1 MSTRIET
8 PPAVS
13 LMEDIRIEGARE
25 HNLKDISLKLPR
37 EHFIVVTGPSGS
49 GKSSLAFDTIYAEG
63 HRRYVESLSTYAR
76 QFLERVDKPDVDYI
90 EGISPAIAIEQYNPV
105 NHSRSTVGTAS
116 EIYDYLRLLFA
127 KAGKIHCPDC
137 GSEVAPATVDGTV
150 ALLLN
155 THENSRGF
163 ILFPLG
169 EMDAEDLEGE
179 LKSLMGQG
187 YVRVMVD
194 DEIVNIGPQL
204 FERLREESEPARPK
218 AKRRGRPPKK
228 KPEEE
233 RPAVRNHRAI
243 RVVVD
248 RLKFSTRNRARLGE
262 SLETAFREGDGVAEV
277 RFVDGPRL
285 RFSQRLECCGN
296 TFEEPVPHTFSFNN
310 PNGACQEC
318 GGFGNTLSFDEALI
332 VPEPRKTLAQG
343 AVEPWAR
350 PRYRRYFGEQL
361 QDAARDEGLDIHTPW
376 EQMPED
382 QKKLVFEGSGS
393 FLGVYRFFE
402 RLKRRKYKVWV
413 RVLIRRYQSLQKCAS
428 CNGTRLRPEALW
440 IKLGDRTIAD
450 ICAMPVSE
458 LREYF
463 EAPPL
468 TPDQHARAGD
478 VLKQVRERL
487 DFLHKVG
494 LEYLTLDR
502 ETRTLSGGEHQRIN
516 LANQLGAH
524 LTGTLYILDEP
535 TIGLHPR
542 DNARLVSIL
551 KDLVDRGNTLLVV
564 EHDRDVIDEAD
575 HVVDL
580 GPGAGERGGEVVF
593 SGPREE
599 LDFCERSAT
608 AKFLSGER
616 EISPRKI
623 KRGDNGSCSY
633 LSLLGAQEN
642 NLKKVDLHVPLGRLV
657 AVTGVSGSGKS
668 TLVHD
673 TLYPALARILHDGK
687 GAIGRFE
694 RIEGFEEID
703 SVVLLDQSPIG
714 KSPRSNPITYLES
727 LRRDTAPVRRNA
739 AGEEHGL
746 RPRAFLVQHPGG
758 AVRVLHRNRHPEDR
772 DALHGRHLHPLS
784 RLRGQTLQAPGHGN
798 PVQGQEHPRRAE
810 PDGGRGESLF
820 RSRALGAEQAA
831 DLKRRRT
838 QLSPDRPAREHALGR
853 RGPAPEDCGSVGRQ
867 AAARRH
873 VPDGRAD
880 DGAPLSGRG
889 AVAERADAPRG
900 AGEHGRRRRAQYGR
914 HPKRGVGD
922 RLRTRGR
929 RAGGPHRRR
938 GHARGGGAKP
948 PITYGQLPQRS
959 ISKRRRWAEH
969 LKTPRRASASRAGR
983 FASYHPVVRRI
994 AFLTEAATSG
1004 GFPPAGPGALRRAK
1018 RRLALASH
1026 EKADKSRDFARRRFG
1041 GFLLAGRFRRLG
1053 RCAHRAGASY
1063 SSTE

>member
-1 MSTRIET
+1 MSTRIEA

-150 ALLLN
+150 ALLLDA
-155 THENSRGF
+155 HADARGF
-163 ILFPLG
+163 VLFPMG
-169 EMDAEDLEGE
+169 EVDAADLQEE
-179 LKSLMGQG
+179 LESLMAQG

-194 DEIVNIGPQL
+194 EEIVNIGPPL
-204 FERLREESEPARPK
+204 FARLKEEAEPAPK
-218 AKRRGRPPKK
+218 AKRRGRPRKK
-228 KPEEE
+228 APREE
-233 RPAVRNHRAI
+233 RPAVANHRAI

-262 SLETAFREGDGVAEV
+262 SLETAFREGGGVAEV
-277 RFVDGPRL
+277 QFVDGPRL

-343 AVEPWAR
+343 AVEPWTR

-361 QDAARDEGLDIHTPW
+361 QDAAKNEGLDIHTPW
-376 EQMPED
+376 EEMPED
-382 QKKLVFEGSGS
+382 QKKMVFEGAGQ
-393 FLGVYRFFE
+393 FLGVYGFFE

-413 RVLIRRYQSLQKCAS
+413 RVLIRRYQSLQKCVS
-428 CNGTRLRPEALW
+428 CGGTRLRPEALW
-440 IKLGDRTIAD
+440 IRLGDRTIAD
-450 ICAMPVSE
+450 VCAMPVSE

-673 TLYPALARILHDGK
+673 TLYPALARILGEWK

-694 RIEGFEEID
+694 RIEGFEELD

-714 KSPRSNPITYLES
+714 KSPRSNPITYLKAYDAI
-727 LRRDTAPVRRNA
+727 RRLFAETPLARNM
-739 AGEEHGL
+739 GYG
-746 RPRAFLVQHPGG
+746 
-758 AVRVLHRNRHPEDR
+758 
-772 DALHGRHLHPLS
+772 
-784 RLRGQTLQAPGHGN
+784 PGHFSFN
-798 PVQGQEHPRRAE
+798 TA
-810 PDGGRGESLF
+810 GGRCESCTGSGIQKIEMHFMADIFIRCPDCEGRRFKPQAMEIRYKDKNIHDVLNLTVDEASLF
-820 RSRALGAEQAA
+820 F
-831 DLKRRRT
+831 D
-838 QLSPDRPAREHALGR
+838 
-853 RGPAPEDCGSVGRQ
+853 
-867 AAARRH
+867 H
-873 VPDGRAD
+873 VPSVLNKLLILRDVGLNYLRI
-880 DGAPLSGRG
+880 GQPVNTLSGGEAQRLKI
-889 AVAERADAPRG
+889 
-900 AGEHGRRRRAQYGR
+900 AGQLA
-914 HPKRGVGD
+914 
-922 RLRTRGR
+922 
-929 RAGGPHRRR
+929 
-938 GHARGGGAKP
+938 AKP
-948 PITYGQLPQRS
+948 PRGVMYLMDEPTTGLHFQDVERLLNVLTRLVGLGNTVVVVEHNMDVIRNAEWVIDLGPEGGERGGRIVAEGTPGEVAQNPRS
-959 ISKRRRWAEH
+959 H
-969 LKTPRRASASRAGR
+969 T
-983 FASYHPVVRRI
+983 
-994 AFLTEAATSG
+994 
-1004 GFPPAGPGALRRAK
+1004 
-1018 RRLALASH
+1018 
-1026 EKADKSRDFARRRFG
+1026 G
-1041 GFLLAGRFRRLG
+1041 GFLRKYFEEAVVG
-1053 RCAHRAGASY
+1053 
-1063 SSTE
+1063 

>member
-1 MSTRIET
+1 MNQENAVLPT
-8 PPAVS
+8 VS

-137 GSEVAPATVDGTV
+137 GSEVSPATVDGTV

-155 THENSRGF
+155 AYADARAF
-163 ILFPLG
+163 LLFPMASCDAG
-169 EMDAEDLEGE
+169 ELEGE
-179 LKSLMGQG
+179 LKSLMAQG

-194 DEIVNIGPQL
+194 DEIVNISPPL
-204 FERLREESEPARPK
+204 FERLKKETEPPPE
-218 AKRRGRPPKK
+218 AKKRGRPRKR
-228 KPEEE
+228 EREE
-233 RPAVRNHRAI
+233 RYPAVRNHLAI

-248 RLKFSTRNRARLGE
+248 RLKISSRNRARLGE
-262 SLETAFREGDGVAEV
+262 SLETAFREGGGVTEV
-277 RFVDGPRL
+277 QLVDGPRL
-285 RFSQRLECCGN
+285 RFSQKFECCGH

-318 GGFGNTLSFDEALI
+318 GGFGNTLNFDEALI
-332 VPEPRKTLAQG
+332 IPEPRKTLAQG

-361 QDAARDEGLDIHTPW
+361 QEAAKTEGLDIHVPW
-376 EQMPED
+376 QEMPED
-382 QKKLVFEGSGS
+382 QKKMVFEGSGA

-413 RVLIRRYQSLQKCAS
+413 RVMIRRYQNLQKCAS
-428 CNGTRLRPEALW
+428 CGGTRLRPEALW

-450 ICAMPVSE
+450 VCAMPVSE

-468 TPDQHARAGD
+468 TPEQYERAGD
-478 VLKQVRERL
+478 ILKQVRDRL
-487 DFLHKVG
+487 DFLQKVG

-551 KDLVDRGNTLLVV
+551 KDLVDRGNTLIVV

-593 SGPREE
+593 SGSREE
-599 LDFCERSAT
+599 LDECRSSVT

-616 EISPRKI
+616 EINPRKI
-623 KRGDNGSCSY
+623 KRGENGSCSY
-633 LSLLGAQEN
+633 LSLLGAREN
-642 NLKKVDLHVPLGRLV
+642 NLKGVDLHVPLGRLV
-657 AVTGVSGSGKS
+657 AITGVSGSGKS

-687 GAIGRFE
+687 GSLGRFE
-694 RIEGFEEID
+694 RIEGFEALD

-714 KSPRSNPITYLES
+714 KSPRSNPITYLKAYDAIRRLFADTPLAKNMGYGPGHFSFNTTGGRCES
-727 LRRDTAPVRRNA
+727 CTGSGIQKIEMHFMADLFIRCPDCEGRRFKA
-739 AGEEHGL
+739 
-746 RPRAFLVQHPGG
+746 
-758 AVRVLHRNRHPEDR
+758 
-772 DALHGRHLHPLS
+772 
-784 RLRGQTLQAPGHGN
+784 QTLEIRYKGKNIHEVLNLTVDEASFFF
-798 PVQGQEHPRRAE
+798 
-810 PDGGRGESLF
+810 D
-820 RSRALGAEQAA
+820 
-831 DLKRRRT
+831 
-838 QLSPDRPAREHALGR
+838 
-853 RGPAPEDCGSVGRQ
+853 
-867 AAARRH
+867 H
-873 VPDGRAD
+873 VPSVLNKLLILRDVGLNYLRI
-880 DGAPLSGRG
+880 GQPVNTLSGGEAQRLKI
-889 AVAERADAPRG
+889 
-900 AGEHGRRRRAQYGR
+900 AGQLA
-914 HPKRGVGD
+914 
-922 RLRTRGR
+922 
-929 RAGGPHRRR
+929 
-938 GHARGGGAKP
+938 AKP
-948 PITYGQLPQRS
+948 PRDVMYLMDEPTTGLHFQDVERLLNVLTRLVGLGNTVVVVEHNLDVIRNAEWVIDLGPEGGERGGRIVAEGTPEEVARNPRS
-959 ISKRRRWAEH
+959 H
-969 LKTPRRASASRAGR
+969 TGR
-983 FASYHPVVRRI
+983 YLQQYF
-994 AFLTEAATSG
+994 
-1004 GFPPAGPGALRRAK
+1004 
-1018 RRLALASH
+1018 
-1026 EKADKSRDFARRRFG
+1026 EKATVG
-1041 GFLLAGRFRRLG
+1041 
-1053 RCAHRAGASY
+1053 
-1063 SSTE
+1063 

>member
-1 MSTRIET
+1 MSTRIEA

-13 LMEDIRIEGARE
+13 LMEDIHIEGARE

-150 ALLLN
+150 ALLLDA
-155 THENSRGF
+155 HADARGF

-169 EMDAEDLEGE
+169 DIDAADLQEE
-179 LKSLMGQG
+179 LESLMAQG

-194 DEIVNIGPQL
+194 EEIVNIGPPL
-204 FERLREESEPARPK
+204 FKRLKEEAEPAPR
-218 AKRRGRPPKK
+218 AKRRGRPRKK
-228 KPEEE
+228 EPREE
-233 RPAVRNHRAI
+233 RPAVTNHRAI

-248 RLKFSTRNRARLGE
+248 RLKFSSRNRARLGE
-262 SLETAFREGDGVAEV
+262 SLETAFREGGGVAEV
-277 RFVDGPRL
+277 QFVDGPRL

-343 AVEPWAR
+343 AVEPWTR

-361 QDAARDEGLDIHTPW
+361 QDAAKDEGLDIHTPW
-376 EQMPED
+376 EEMPED
-382 QKKLVFEGSGS
+382 QKKIVFEGAGQ
-393 FLGVYRFFE
+393 FLGVYGFFE

-428 CNGTRLRPEALW
+428 CGGTRLRPEALW

-623 KRGDNGSCSY
+623 KRGENGSCSY

-673 TLYPALARILHDGK
+673 TLYPALARILGEWK

-694 RIEGFEEID
+694 RIEGFEELD

-714 KSPRSNPITYLES
+714 KSPRSNPITYLKAYDAI
-727 LRRDTAPVRRNA
+727 RRLFAETPLARNM
-739 AGEEHGL
+739 GYG
-746 RPRAFLVQHPGG
+746 
-758 AVRVLHRNRHPEDR
+758 
-772 DALHGRHLHPLS
+772 
-784 RLRGQTLQAPGHGN
+784 PGHFSFN
-798 PVQGQEHPRRAE
+798 TA
-810 PDGGRGESLF
+810 GGRCESCTGSGIQKIEMHFMADIFIRCPDCEGKRFKPQAMEIRYKDKNIHDVLNLTVDEAGLF
-820 RSRALGAEQAA
+820 F
-831 DLKRRRT
+831 D
-838 QLSPDRPAREHALGR
+838 
-853 RGPAPEDCGSVGRQ
+853 
-867 AAARRH
+867 H
-873 VPDGRAD
+873 VPSVLNKLLILRDVGLNYLRI
-880 DGAPLSGRG
+880 GQPVNTLSGGEAQRLKI
-889 AVAERADAPRG
+889 
-900 AGEHGRRRRAQYGR
+900 AGQLA
-914 HPKRGVGD
+914 
-922 RLRTRGR
+922 
-929 RAGGPHRRR
+929 
-938 GHARGGGAKP
+938 AKP
-948 PITYGQLPQRS
+948 PRGVMYLMDEPTTGLHFQDVERLLNVLTRLVGLGNTVVVVEHNMDVIRNAEWVIDLGPEGGERGGRIVAEGTPEEVAQNPRS
-959 ISKRRRWAEH
+959 H
-969 LKTPRRASASRAGR
+969 T
-983 FASYHPVVRRI
+983 
-994 AFLTEAATSG
+994 
-1004 GFPPAGPGALRRAK
+1004 
-1018 RRLALASH
+1018 
-1026 EKADKSRDFARRRFG
+1026 G
-1041 GFLLAGRFRRLG
+1041 GFLRKYFEEAVVG
-1053 RCAHRAGASY
+1053 
-1063 SSTE
+1063 

>member
-1 MSTRIET
+1 MSTRIEE

-150 ALLLN
+150 ALLLDA
-155 THENSRGF
+155 HEDSRGF
-163 ILFPLG
+163 VLFPMG
-169 EMDAEDLEGE
+169 EVDAADLQEE
-179 LKSLMGQG
+179 LESLMAQG

-194 DEIVNIGPQL
+194 EEIVNIGPPL
-204 FERLREESEPARPK
+204 FARLKEEAEPAPR
-218 AKRRGRPPKK
+218 AKRRGRPRKK
-228 KPEEE
+228 EPREE
-233 RPAVRNHRAI
+233 RPAVANHRAI

-248 RLKFSTRNRARLGE
+248 RLKFSSRNRARLGE
-262 SLETAFREGDGVAEV
+262 SLETAFREGGGVAEV
-277 RFVDGPRL
+277 QFVDGPRL

-332 VPEPRKTLAQG
+332 IPEPRKTLAQG

-376 EQMPED
+376 EEMPED
-382 QKKLVFEGSGS
+382 QKKMVFEGSGS

-413 RVLIRRYQSLQKCAS
+413 RVMIRRYQSLQKCVS
-428 CNGTRLRPEALW
+428 CGGTRLRPEALW
-440 IKLGDRTIAD
+440 IRLGDRTIAD
-450 ICAMPVSE
+450 VCAMPVSE

-593 SGPREE
+593 SGPREQ

-694 RIEGFEEID
+694 RIEGFEELD

-714 KSPRSNPITYLES
+714 KSPRSNPITYLKAYDAI
-727 LRRDTAPVRRNA
+727 RRLFAETPLARNM
-739 AGEEHGL
+739 GYG
-746 RPRAFLVQHPGG
+746 
-758 AVRVLHRNRHPEDR
+758 
-772 DALHGRHLHPLS
+772 
-784 RLRGQTLQAPGHGN
+784 PGHFSFN
-798 PVQGQEHPRRAE
+798 TA
-810 PDGGRGESLF
+810 GGRCESCTGSGIQKIEMHFMADIFIRCPDCEGKRFKPQAMEIRYKDKNIHDVLNLTVDEAGLF
-820 RSRALGAEQAA
+820 F
-831 DLKRRRT
+831 D
-838 QLSPDRPAREHALGR
+838 
-853 RGPAPEDCGSVGRQ
+853 
-867 AAARRH
+867 H
-873 VPDGRAD
+873 VPSVLNKLLILRDVGLNYLRI
-880 DGAPLSGRG
+880 GQPVNTLSGGEAQRLKI
-889 AVAERADAPRG
+889 
-900 AGEHGRRRRAQYGR
+900 AGQLA
-914 HPKRGVGD
+914 
-922 RLRTRGR
+922 
-929 RAGGPHRRR
+929 
-938 GHARGGGAKP
+938 AKP
-948 PITYGQLPQRS
+948 PRGVMYLMDEPTTGLHFQDVERLLNVLTRLVGLGNTVVVVEHNMDVIRNAEWVIDLGPEGGERGGRIVAEGTPEEVAQNPRS
-959 ISKRRRWAEH
+959 H
-969 LKTPRRASASRAGR
+969 T
-983 FASYHPVVRRI
+983 
-994 AFLTEAATSG
+994 
-1004 GFPPAGPGALRRAK
+1004 
-1018 RRLALASH
+1018 
-1026 EKADKSRDFARRRFG
+1026 G
-1041 GFLLAGRFRRLG
+1041 GFLKKYFEEAVVG
-1053 RCAHRAGASY
+1053 
-1063 SSTE
+1063 

>member
-248 RLKFSTRNRARLGE
+248 RLKFSRRNRARLGE

-468 TPDQHARAGD
+468 TPDQRARAGD

-599 LDFCERSAT
+599 LDWCERSAT

-623 KRGDNGSCSY
+623 KRGDNGSCSC

-714 KSPRSNPITYLES
+714 KSPRSNPITYLKAYDAI
-727 LRRDTAPVRRNA
+727 RRLFAETPLARNM
-739 AGEEHGL
+739 GYGPGH
-746 RPRAFLVQHPGG
+746 FSFNTPGG
-758 AVRVLHRNRHPEDR
+758 RCESCTGTGIQKIEMHFMADIFIRCPDCEGKRFKPQAMEIRYKDKNIHDVLNLTVDE
-772 DALHGRHLHPLS
+772 A
-784 RLRGQTLQAPGHGN
+784 
-798 PVQGQEHPRRAE
+798 
-810 PDGGRGESLF
+810 SLF
-820 RSRALGAEQAA
+820 F
-831 DLKRRRT
+831 D
-838 QLSPDRPAREHALGR
+838 
-853 RGPAPEDCGSVGRQ
+853 
-867 AAARRH
+867 H
-873 VPDGRAD
+873 VPSVLNKLLILRDVGLNYLRI
-880 DGAPLSGRG
+880 GQPVSTLSGGEAQRLKI
-889 AVAERADAPRG
+889 
-900 AGEHGRRRRAQYGR
+900 AGQLA
-914 HPKRGVGD
+914 
-922 RLRTRGR
+922 
-929 RAGGPHRRR
+929 
-938 GHARGGGAKP
+938 AKP
-948 PITYGQLPQRS
+948 PRGVMYLMDEPTTGLHFQDVERLLNVLTRLVGLGNTVVVVEHNMDVIRNAEWVIDLGPEGGERGGRIVAEGTPEEVAQNPRS
-959 ISKRRRWAEH
+959 HTGSFLKKYFEAE
-969 LKTPRRASASRAGR
+969 KVG
-983 FASYHPVVRRI
+983 
-994 AFLTEAATSG
+994 
-1004 GFPPAGPGALRRAK
+1004 
-1018 RRLALASH
+1018 
-1026 EKADKSRDFARRRFG
+1026 
-1041 GFLLAGRFRRLG
+1041 
-1053 RCAHRAGASY
+1053 
-1063 SSTE
+1063 

>member
-1 MSTRIET
+1 MSTQIET

-37 EHFIVVTGPSGS
+37 ERFIVVTGPSGS

-155 THENSRGF
+155 THEGSRGF
-163 ILFPLG
+163 VLFPMG
-169 EMDAEDLEGE
+169 EVDPDDLQGE
-179 LKSLMGQG
+179 LESLMGQG

-194 DEIVNIGPQL
+194 DEIVNIGPPL
-204 FERLREESEPARPK
+204 FERLKEEAEPPPK
-218 AKRRGRPPKK
+218 AKKRGRPRKK
-228 KPEEE
+228 VPREE
-233 RPAVRNHRAI
+233 RPAVRNHHAI

-248 RLKFSTRNRARLGE
+248 RLKFSSRNRARLGE
-262 SLETAFREGDGVAEV
+262 SLETAFREGGGVAEV
-277 RFVDGPRL
+277 QFVDGPRL
-285 RFSQRLECCGN
+285 RFSQRLECCGH

-318 GGFGNTLSFDEALI
+318 GGFGNTLSFDESLI
-332 VPEPRKTLAQG
+332 IPEPRKTLAQG

-361 QDAARDEGLDIHTPW
+361 QDAVKSEGLDIHTPW
-376 EQMPED
+376 VEMPED
-382 QKKLVFEGSGS
+382 QKKMVFEGAGS

-413 RVLIRRYQSLQKCAS
+413 RVMIRRYQSLQKCAS
-428 CNGTRLRPEALW
+428 CGGTRLRPEALW

-468 TPDQHARAGD
+468 TPDQHARASD

-599 LDFCERSAT
+599 LDLCERSAT

-623 KRGDNGSCSY
+623 KRGENGSCSY
-633 LSLLGAQEN
+633 LSLLGAQAN

-694 RIEGFEEID
+694 RIEGFEELD

-714 KSPRSNPITYLES
+714 KSPRSNPITYLKAYDAI
-727 LRRDTAPVRRNA
+727 RRLFADTPLARNM
-739 AGEEHGL
+739 GY
-746 RPRAFLVQHPGG
+746 
-758 AVRVLHRNRHPEDR
+758 
-772 DALHGRHLHPLS
+772 S
-784 RLRGQTLQAPGHGN
+784 PGHFSFN
-798 PVQGQEHPRRAE
+798 TT
-810 PDGGRGESLF
+810 GGRCESCTGSGIQKIEMHFMADIFIRCPDCEGKRFKPQAMEIQYKGKNIHDVLNLTVDEASLF
-820 RSRALGAEQAA
+820 F
-831 DLKRRRT
+831 D
-838 QLSPDRPAREHALGR
+838 
-853 RGPAPEDCGSVGRQ
+853 
-867 AAARRH
+867 H
-873 VPDGRAD
+873 VPSVLNKLLILRDVGLNYLRI
-880 DGAPLSGRG
+880 GQPVNTLSGGEAQRLKI
-889 AVAERADAPRG
+889 
-900 AGEHGRRRRAQYGR
+900 AGQLA
-914 HPKRGVGD
+914 
-922 RLRTRGR
+922 
-929 RAGGPHRRR
+929 
-938 GHARGGGAKP
+938 AKP
-948 PITYGQLPQRS
+948 PRDVMYLLDEPTTGLHFQDVERLLNVLTRLVGLGNTVVVVEHNLDVIRNAEWVVDLGPEGGDRGGRIVAEGTPEEVAQNPRS
-959 ISKRRRWAEH
+959 H
-969 LKTPRRASASRAGR
+969 T
-983 FASYHPVVRRI
+983 
-994 AFLTEAATSG
+994 
-1004 GFPPAGPGALRRAK
+1004 
-1018 RRLALASH
+1018 
-1026 EKADKSRDFARRRFG
+1026 G
-1041 GFLLAGRFRRLG
+1041 GFLRKYFEEAVVG
-1053 RCAHRAGASY
+1053 
-1063 SSTE
+1063 

>member
-1 MSTRIET
+1 MSTQIEA

-13 LMEDIRIEGARE
+13 LMEDIRVEGARE

-37 EHFIVVTGPSGS
+37 ERFIVVTGPSGS

-155 THENSRGF
+155 THEGSRGF
-163 ILFPLG
+163 VLFPMG
-169 EMDAEDLEGE
+169 EVDPEDLRGE
-179 LKSLMGQG
+179 LESLMGQG
-187 YVRVMVD
+187 YVRVMLD
-194 DEIVNIGPQL
+194 EEIVNIGPPL
-204 FERLREESEPARPK
+204 FERLKEEAEPPPE
-218 AKRRGRPPKK
+218 AKRRGRPRKK
-228 KPEEE
+228 EPREEK
-233 RPAVRNHRAI
+233 PAVRNHRAI

-248 RLKFSTRNRARLGE
+248 RLKISSRNRARLGE
-262 SLETAFREGDGVAEV
+262 SLETAFREGGGVAEV
-277 RFVDGPRL
+277 QLVDGPRL
-285 RFSQRLECCGN
+285 RFSQKLECCGH

-318 GGFGNTLSFDEALI
+318 GGFGNTLSFDESLI
-332 VPEPRKTLAQG
+332 IPEPRKTLAQG

-361 QDAARDEGLDIHTPW
+361 QDAVKSEGLDIHTPW
-376 EQMPED
+376 QEMPED
-382 QKKLVFEGSGS
+382 QKKMVFEGSGS

-413 RVLIRRYQSLQKCAS
+413 RVMIRRYQSLQKCVS
-428 CNGTRLRPEALW
+428 CGGTRLRPEALW

-468 TPDQHARAGD
+468 TPDQRARAGD

-599 LDFCERSAT
+599 LDLCERSAT

-616 EISPRKI
+616 EINPRKI

-633 LSLLGAQEN
+633 LSLLGAQAN

-694 RIEGFEEID
+694 RIEGFEELD

-714 KSPRSNPITYLES
+714 KSPRSNPITYLKAYDAI
-727 LRRDTAPVRRNA
+727 RRLFAETPLARNM
-739 AGEEHGL
+739 GY
-746 RPRAFLVQHPGG
+746 
-758 AVRVLHRNRHPEDR
+758 
-772 DALHGRHLHPLS
+772 S
-784 RLRGQTLQAPGHGN
+784 PGHFSFN
-798 PVQGQEHPRRAE
+798 TT
-810 PDGGRGESLF
+810 GGRCESCTGSGIQKIEMHFMADIFIRCPDCEGKRFKPQTMEIQYKGKNIHDVLNLTVDEASLF
-820 RSRALGAEQAA
+820 F
-831 DLKRRRT
+831 D
-838 QLSPDRPAREHALGR
+838 
-853 RGPAPEDCGSVGRQ
+853 
-867 AAARRH
+867 H
-873 VPDGRAD
+873 VPSVLNKLLILRDVGLNYLRI
-880 DGAPLSGRG
+880 GQPVNTLSGGEAQRLKI
-889 AVAERADAPRG
+889 
-900 AGEHGRRRRAQYGR
+900 AGQLA
-914 HPKRGVGD
+914 
-922 RLRTRGR
+922 
-929 RAGGPHRRR
+929 
-938 GHARGGGAKP
+938 AKP
-948 PITYGQLPQRS
+948 PRDVMYLLDEPTTGLHFQDVERLLNVLTRLVGLGNTVVVVEHNLDVIRNAEWVVDLGPEGGERGGRIVAEGTPGEVAQNPRS
-959 ISKRRRWAEH
+959 H
-969 LKTPRRASASRAGR
+969 T
-983 FASYHPVVRRI
+983 
-994 AFLTEAATSG
+994 
-1004 GFPPAGPGALRRAK
+1004 
-1018 RRLALASH
+1018 
-1026 EKADKSRDFARRRFG
+1026 G
-1041 GFLLAGRFRRLG
+1041 GFLRKYFEEAVVG
-1053 RCAHRAGASY
+1053 
-1063 SSTE
+1063 

>member
-13 LMEDIRIEGARE
+13 LMEDIRVEGARE

-150 ALLLN
+150 ALLLGA
-155 THENSRGF
+155 HEGARGF
-163 ILFPLG
+163 ILFPMG
-169 EMDAEDLEGE
+169 EMDAEDMEGE
-179 LKSLMGQG
+179 LRSLMAQG

-194 DEIVNIGPQL
+194 EEIVNIGPPL
-204 FERLREESEPARPK
+204 FERLKEEAEPAPK

-233 RPAVRNHRAI
+233 RPAVRNHRAL

-248 RLKFSTRNRARLGE
+248 RLKLSSRNRARLGE
-262 SLETAFREGDGVAEV
+262 SLETAFREGGGVAEV
-277 RFVDGPRL
+277 QLVDGPRL

-318 GGFGNTLSFDEALI
+318 GGFGNTLSFDESLI
-332 VPEPRKTLAQG
+332 IPEPRKTLAQG

-376 EQMPED
+376 QEMPED

-468 TPDQHARAGD
+468 TADQGARAGD

-599 LDFCERSAT
+599 LDWCERSAT

-623 KRGDNGSCSY
+623 KRGDNGSFSY
-633 LSLLGAQEN
+633 LSLRGAQEN
-642 NLKKVDLHVPLGRLV
+642 NLKTVDLHVPLGRLV

-687 GAIGRFE
+687 GAIGRFD
-694 RIEGFEEID
+694 RIEGFEELD

-714 KSPRSNPITYLES
+714 KSPRSNPITYLKAYDAI
-727 LRRDTAPVRRNA
+727 RRLFAETPLARNM
-739 AGEEHGL
+739 GYG
-746 RPRAFLVQHPGG
+746 
-758 AVRVLHRNRHPEDR
+758 
-772 DALHGRHLHPLS
+772 
-784 RLRGQTLQAPGHGN
+784 PGHFSFN
-798 PVQGQEHPRRAE
+798 TT
-810 PDGGRGESLF
+810 GGRCESCTGSGIQKIEMHFMADIFIRCPDCEGRRFKPQAMEIRYKGKNIHDVLNLTVDEASLF
-820 RSRALGAEQAA
+820 F
-831 DLKRRRT
+831 D
-838 QLSPDRPAREHALGR
+838 
-853 RGPAPEDCGSVGRQ
+853 
-867 AAARRH
+867 H
-873 VPDGRAD
+873 VPSVLNKLLILRDVGLNYLRI
-880 DGAPLSGRG
+880 GQPVSTLSGGEAQRLKI
-889 AVAERADAPRG
+889 
-900 AGEHGRRRRAQYGR
+900 AGQLA
-914 HPKRGVGD
+914 
-922 RLRTRGR
+922 
-929 RAGGPHRRR
+929 
-938 GHARGGGAKP
+938 AKP
-948 PITYGQLPQRS
+948 PRGVMYLMDEPTTGLHFQDVERLLNVLTRLVGLGNTVVVVEHNMDVIRNAEWVIDLGPEGGERGGRIVAEGTPEEVAQSPRS
-959 ISKRRRWAEH
+959 H
-969 LKTPRRASASRAGR
+969 T
-983 FASYHPVVRRI
+983 
-994 AFLTEAATSG
+994 
-1004 GFPPAGPGALRRAK
+1004 
-1018 RRLALASH
+1018 
-1026 EKADKSRDFARRRFG
+1026 G
-1041 GFLLAGRFRRLG
+1041 GFLKKYFEAAKVG
-1053 RCAHRAGASY
+1053 
-1063 SSTE
+1063 

>member
-150 ALLLN
+150 ALLLGA
-155 THENSRGF
+155 HEGARGF
-163 ILFPLG
+163 IVFPMG
-169 EMDAEDLEGE
+169 EMDAEDMEGE
-179 LKSLMGQG
+179 LKSLMAQG

-194 DEIVNIGPQL
+194 EEIVNIGPPL
-204 FERLREESEPARPK
+204 FERLKEEAEPAPK

-228 KPEEE
+228 KPEGE

-248 RLKFSTRNRARLGE
+248 RLKLSSRNRARLGE
-262 SLETAFREGDGVAEV
+262 SLETAFREGGGVAEV
-277 RFVDGPRL
+277 QLVDGPRL

-318 GGFGNTLSFDEALI
+318 GGFGNTLSFDESLI
-332 VPEPRKTLAQG
+332 IPEPRKTLAQG

-376 EQMPED
+376 QEMPED

-463 EAPPL
+463 QAPPL
-468 TPDQHARAGD
+468 TADQGARAGD

-599 LDFCERSAT
+599 LDWCERSAT

-694 RIEGFEEID
+694 RIQGFEELD

-714 KSPRSNPITYLES
+714 KSPRSNPITYLKAYDAI
-727 LRRDTAPVRRNA
+727 RRLFAETPLARNM
-739 AGEEHGL
+739 GYG
-746 RPRAFLVQHPGG
+746 
-758 AVRVLHRNRHPEDR
+758 
-772 DALHGRHLHPLS
+772 
-784 RLRGQTLQAPGHGN
+784 PGHFSFN
-798 PVQGQEHPRRAE
+798 TA
-810 PDGGRGESLF
+810 GGRCESCTGSGIQKIEMHFMADIFIRCPDCEGKRFKPQAMEIRYKGKNIHDVLNLTVDEASLF
-820 RSRALGAEQAA
+820 F
-831 DLKRRRT
+831 D
-838 QLSPDRPAREHALGR
+838 
-853 RGPAPEDCGSVGRQ
+853 
-867 AAARRH
+867 H
-873 VPDGRAD
+873 VPSVLNKLLILRDVGLNYLRI
-880 DGAPLSGRG
+880 GQPVSTLSGGEAQRLKI
-889 AVAERADAPRG
+889 
-900 AGEHGRRRRAQYGR
+900 AGQLA
-914 HPKRGVGD
+914 
-922 RLRTRGR
+922 
-929 RAGGPHRRR
+929 
-938 GHARGGGAKP
+938 AKP
-948 PITYGQLPQRS
+948 PRDVMYLMDEPTTGLHFQDVERLLNVLTRLVGLGNTVVVVEHNMDVIRNAEWVIDLGPEGGERGGRIVAEGTPGEVAQNPRS
-959 ISKRRRWAEH
+959 H
-969 LKTPRRASASRAGR
+969 T
-983 FASYHPVVRRI
+983 
-994 AFLTEAATSG
+994 
-1004 GFPPAGPGALRRAK
+1004 
-1018 RRLALASH
+1018 
-1026 EKADKSRDFARRRFG
+1026 G
-1041 GFLLAGRFRRLG
+1041 GFLKKYFEAEKVG
-1053 RCAHRAGASY
+1053 
-1063 SSTE
+1063 

>member
-1 MSTRIET
+1 
-8 PPAVS
+8 
-13 LMEDIRIEGARE
+13 MEDIRIEGARE

-137 GSEVAPATVDGTV
+137 GSEVTPATVDGTV

-155 THENSRGF
+155 AYEDARGF
-163 ILFPLG
+163 ILFPMG
-169 EMDAEDLEGE
+169 ELEAEDLPGE
-179 LKSLMGQG
+179 LESLMGQG
-187 YVRVMVD
+187 YVRVMLD
-194 DEIVNIGPQL
+194 DEIVSIGPPL
-204 FERLREESEPARPK
+204 FERLKKEAEPPPE
-218 AKRRGRPPKK
+218 AKKRGRLRKK
-228 KPEEE
+228 EPRDES
-233 RPAVRNHRAI
+233 PAVRNHHAV

-248 RLKFSTRNRARLGE
+248 RLKLSPRNRARLGE
-262 SLETAFREGDGVAEV
+262 SLETAFREGGGVAEV
-277 RFVDGPRL
+277 QLVDGPRL
-285 RFSQRLECCGN
+285 RFSQKLECCGH

-332 VPEPRKTLAQG
+332 IPEPRKTLAQG

-361 QDAARDEGLDIHTPW
+361 QDAAKSEGLDIHTPW
-376 EQMPED
+376 EKMPED
-382 QKKLVFEGSGS
+382 QKKMVFEGSGS

-413 RVLIRRYQSLQKCAS
+413 RVMIRRYQSLQKCAS
-428 CNGTRLRPEALW
+428 CGGTRLRPEALW

-450 ICAMPVSE
+450 ICAMPVSD

-468 TPDQHARAGD
+468 TPEQYTRAGD

-599 LDFCERSAT
+599 LDWCEGSAT

-616 EISPRKI
+616 EINPRKI
-623 KRGDNGSCSY
+623 KRGENGSFSC
-633 LSLLGAQEN
+633 LSLFGAQEN
-642 NLKKVDLHVPLGRLV
+642 NLKKVNLHVPLGRLV
-657 AVTGVSGSGKS
+657 AITGVSGSGKS

-694 RIEGFEEID
+694 RIEGFDELD

-714 KSPRSNPITYLES
+714 KSPRSNPITYLKAYDAI
-727 LRRDTAPVRRNA
+727 RRLFAETPLARNM
-739 AGEEHGL
+739 GYG
-746 RPRAFLVQHPGG
+746 
-758 AVRVLHRNRHPEDR
+758 
-772 DALHGRHLHPLS
+772 
-784 RLRGQTLQAPGHGN
+784 PGHFSFN
-798 PVQGQEHPRRAE
+798 TA
-810 PDGGRGESLF
+810 GGRCESCTGSGIQKIEMHFMADIFIRCPDCEGRRFKPQAMEIQYKGRNIHDVLNLTVDEASLF
-820 RSRALGAEQAA
+820 F
-831 DLKRRRT
+831 D
-838 QLSPDRPAREHALGR
+838 
-853 RGPAPEDCGSVGRQ
+853 
-867 AAARRH
+867 H
-873 VPDGRAD
+873 VPSVLNKLLILRDVGLNYLRI
-880 DGAPLSGRG
+880 GQPVNTLSGGEAQRLKI
-889 AVAERADAPRG
+889 
-900 AGEHGRRRRAQYGR
+900 AGQLA
-914 HPKRGVGD
+914 
-922 RLRTRGR
+922 
-929 RAGGPHRRR
+929 
-938 GHARGGGAKP
+938 AKP
-948 PITYGQLPQRS
+948 PRGVMYLMDEPTTGLHFQDVERLLNVLTRLVGLGNTVVVVEHNMDVIRNAEWVIDLGPEGGEGGGRIVAEGTPEEVAQNPRS
-959 ISKRRRWAEH
+959 H
-969 LKTPRRASASRAGR
+969 T
-983 FASYHPVVRRI
+983 
-994 AFLTEAATSG
+994 
-1004 GFPPAGPGALRRAK
+1004 
-1018 RRLALASH
+1018 
-1026 EKADKSRDFARRRFG
+1026 G
-1041 GFLLAGRFRRLG
+1041 GFLKKYFEQAVAG
-1053 RCAHRAGASY
+1053 
-1063 SSTE
+1063 

>member
-1 MSTRIET
+1 MSTQSAAS
-8 PPAVS
+8 PAVS
-13 LMEDIRIEGARE
+13 LMEDILIEGARE

-137 GSEVAPATVDGTV
+137 GSEVTPATVDGTV
-150 ALLLN
+150 ALLL
-155 THENSRGF
+155 SAYADARGF
-163 ILFPLG
+163 ILFPMG
-169 EMDAEDLEGE
+169 ELEAEDLPGE
-179 LKSLMGQG
+179 LESLMGQG
-187 YVRVMVD
+187 YVRVMLD
-194 DEIVNIGPQL
+194 DEIVNIGPPL
-204 FERLREESEPARPK
+204 FERLKKEAEPPPG
-218 AKRRGRPPKK
+218 AKKRGRPRKK
-228 KPEEE
+228 EPRDES
-233 RPAVRNHRAI
+233 PAVRNHHAV

-248 RLKFSTRNRARLGE
+248 RLKLSPRNRARLGE
-262 SLETAFREGDGVAEV
+262 SLETAFREGGGVAEV
-277 RFVDGPRL
+277 QLVDGPRL
-285 RFSQRLECCGN
+285 RFSQKLECCGH

-332 VPEPRKTLAQG
+332 IPEPRKTLAQG

-361 QDAARDEGLDIHTPW
+361 QDAAKSQGLDIHTPW
-376 EQMPED
+376 EKMPED
-382 QKKLVFEGSGS
+382 QKKMVFEGSGS

-413 RVLIRRYQSLQKCAS
+413 RVMIRRYQSLQKCAS
-428 CNGTRLRPEALW
+428 CGGTRLRPEALW
-440 IKLGDRTIAD
+440 IRLGDRTIAD
-450 ICAMPVSE
+450 VCAMPVSD

-468 TPDQHARAGD
+468 TPEQYARAGD

-599 LDFCERSAT
+599 LDWCERSAT

-616 EISPRKI
+616 EINPRKI
-623 KRGDNGSCSY
+623 KRGENGSFSC
-633 LSLLGAQEN
+633 LSLFGAQEN
-642 NLKKVDLHVPLGRLV
+642 NLKKVNLHVPLGRLV
-657 AVTGVSGSGKS
+657 AITGVSGSGKS

-694 RIEGFEEID
+694 RIEGFDELD

-714 KSPRSNPITYLES
+714 KSPRSNPITYLKAYDAI
-727 LRRDTAPVRRNA
+727 RRLFAETPLARNM
-739 AGEEHGL
+739 GYG
-746 RPRAFLVQHPGG
+746 
-758 AVRVLHRNRHPEDR
+758 
-772 DALHGRHLHPLS
+772 
-784 RLRGQTLQAPGHGN
+784 PGHFSFN
-798 PVQGQEHPRRAE
+798 TA
-810 PDGGRGESLF
+810 GGRCESCTGSGIQKIEMHFMADIFIRCPDCEGKRFKPQAMEIQYKGKNIHDVLNLTVDEASLF
-820 RSRALGAEQAA
+820 F
-831 DLKRRRT
+831 D
-838 QLSPDRPAREHALGR
+838 
-853 RGPAPEDCGSVGRQ
+853 
-867 AAARRH
+867 H
-873 VPDGRAD
+873 VPSVLNKLLILRDVGLNYLRI
-880 DGAPLSGRG
+880 GQPVNTLSGGEAQRLKI
-889 AVAERADAPRG
+889 
-900 AGEHGRRRRAQYGR
+900 AGQLA
-914 HPKRGVGD
+914 
-922 RLRTRGR
+922 
-929 RAGGPHRRR
+929 
-938 GHARGGGAKP
+938 AKP
-948 PITYGQLPQRS
+948 PRGVMYLMDEPTTGLHFQDVERLLNVLTRLVGLGNTVVVVEHNIDVIRNAEWVIDLGPEGGERGGRIVAEGTPEEVAQNPRS
-959 ISKRRRWAEH
+959 HTGEFLRKYFEEA
-969 LKTPRRASASRAGR
+969 
-983 FASYHPVVRRI
+983 VV
-994 AFLTEAATSG
+994 G
-1004 GFPPAGPGALRRAK
+1004 
-1018 RRLALASH
+1018 
-1026 EKADKSRDFARRRFG
+1026 
-1041 GFLLAGRFRRLG
+1041 
-1053 RCAHRAGASY
+1053 
-1063 SSTE
+1063 

>member
-1 MSTRIET
+1 MSTRIEE

-150 ALLLN
+150 ALLLDA
-155 THENSRGF
+155 HEDSRGF
-163 ILFPLG
+163 ILFPMG
-169 EMDAEDLEGE
+169 EVDAADLQEE
-179 LKSLMGQG
+179 LESLMAQG

-194 DEIVNIGPQL
+194 EEIVNIGPPL
-204 FERLREESEPARPK
+204 FARLKEEAEPAPG
-218 AKRRGRPPKK
+218 AKRRGRPRKK
-228 KPEEE
+228 EPREE
-233 RPAVRNHRAI
+233 RPAVTNHRAI

-248 RLKFSTRNRARLGE
+248 RLKFSSRNRARLGE
-262 SLETAFREGDGVAEV
+262 SLETAFREGGGVAEV
-277 RFVDGPRL
+277 QFVDGPRL

-376 EQMPED
+376 EEMPED
-382 QKKLVFEGSGS
+382 QKKMVFEGSGS

-413 RVLIRRYQSLQKCAS
+413 RVMIRRYQSLQKCAS
-428 CNGTRLRPEALW
+428 CGGTRLRPEALW

-468 TPDQHARAGD
+468 TPDQGARAGD

-593 SGPREE
+593 SGPREQ

-623 KRGDNGSCSY
+623 KRGENGSCSY

-694 RIEGFEEID
+694 RIEGFEELD

-714 KSPRSNPITYLES
+714 KSPRSNPITYLKAYDAI
-727 LRRDTAPVRRNA
+727 RRLFAETPLARNM
-739 AGEEHGL
+739 GYG
-746 RPRAFLVQHPGG
+746 
-758 AVRVLHRNRHPEDR
+758 
-772 DALHGRHLHPLS
+772 
-784 RLRGQTLQAPGHGN
+784 PGHFSFN
-798 PVQGQEHPRRAE
+798 TA
-810 PDGGRGESLF
+810 GGRCESCTGSGIQKIEMHFMADIFIRCPDCEGKRFKPQAMEIRYKDKNIHDVLNLTVDEASLF
-820 RSRALGAEQAA
+820 F
-831 DLKRRRT
+831 D
-838 QLSPDRPAREHALGR
+838 
-853 RGPAPEDCGSVGRQ
+853 
-867 AAARRH
+867 H
-873 VPDGRAD
+873 VPSVLNKLLILRDVGLNYLRI
-880 DGAPLSGRG
+880 GQPVNTLSGGEAQRLKI
-889 AVAERADAPRG
+889 
-900 AGEHGRRRRAQYGR
+900 AGQLA
-914 HPKRGVGD
+914 
-922 RLRTRGR
+922 
-929 RAGGPHRRR
+929 
-938 GHARGGGAKP
+938 AKP
-948 PITYGQLPQRS
+948 PRGVMYLMDEPTTGLHFQDVERLLNVLTRLVGLGNTVVVVEHNMDVIRNAEWVIDLGPEGGERGGRIVAEGTPEEVAQNPRS
-959 ISKRRRWAEH
+959 H
-969 LKTPRRASASRAGR
+969 T
-983 FASYHPVVRRI
+983 
-994 AFLTEAATSG
+994 
-1004 GFPPAGPGALRRAK
+1004 
-1018 RRLALASH
+1018 
-1026 EKADKSRDFARRRFG
+1026 G
-1041 GFLLAGRFRRLG
+1041 GFLRKYFEEAVVG
-1053 RCAHRAGASY
+1053 
-1063 SSTE
+1063 

>member
-1 MSTRIET
+1 MNQQNAVLPT
-8 PPAVS
+8 VS

-137 GSEVAPATVDGTV
+137 GSEVSPATVDGTV

-155 THENSRGF
+155 AYADARAF
-163 ILFPLG
+163 LLFPMASCDAG
-169 EMDAEDLEGE
+169 ELEGE
-179 LKSLMGQG
+179 LKSLMAQG

-194 DEIVNIGPQL
+194 EEIVNIGPPL
-204 FERLREESEPARPK
+204 FERLRKEVEPPPE
-218 AKRRGRPPKK
+218 AKKRGRPRKREPL
-228 KPEEE
+228 EE
-233 RPAVRNHRAI
+233 RPAVQNHHAI

-248 RLKFSTRNRARLGE
+248 RLKISSRNRARLGE
-262 SLETAFREGDGVAEV
+262 SLETAFREGGGVTEV
-277 RFVDGPRL
+277 QLVDGPRL
-285 RFSQRLECCGN
+285 RFSQKFECCGH

-318 GGFGNTLSFDEALI
+318 GGFGNTLNFDEALI
-332 VPEPRKTLAQG
+332 IPEPRKTLAQG

-361 QDAARDEGLDIHTPW
+361 QEAAKTEGLDIHVPW
-376 EQMPED
+376 QEMPED
-382 QKKLVFEGSGS
+382 QKKMVFEGSGA

-413 RVLIRRYQSLQKCAS
+413 RVMIRRYQNLQKCAS
-428 CNGTRLRPEALW
+428 CGGTRLRPEALW

-450 ICAMPVSE
+450 VCAMPVSE

-468 TPDQHARAGD
+468 TPEQYERAGD
-478 VLKQVRERL
+478 ILKQVRDRL
-487 DFLHKVG
+487 DFLQKVG

-551 KDLVDRGNTLLVV
+551 KDLVDRGNTLIVV

-593 SGPREE
+593 SGSREE
-599 LDFCERSAT
+599 LDECRSSVT

-616 EISPRKI
+616 EINPRKI

-633 LSLLGAQEN
+633 LSLLGAREN
-642 NLKKVDLHVPLGRLV
+642 NLKGVDLHVPLGRLV

-687 GAIGRFE
+687 GSLGRFE
-694 RIEGFEEID
+694 RIEGFEALD

-714 KSPRSNPITYLES
+714 KSPRSNPITYLKAYDAI
-727 LRRDTAPVRRNA
+727 RRLFADT
-739 AGEEHGL
+739 
-746 RPRAFLVQHPGG
+746 
-758 AVRVLHRNRHPEDR
+758 
-772 DALHGRHLHPLS
+772 PLAKNM
-784 RLRGQTLQAPGHGN
+784 GYGPGHFSFN
-798 PVQGQEHPRRAE
+798 TT
-810 PDGGRGESLF
+810 GGRCESCTGSGIQKIEMHF
-820 RSRALGAEQAA
+820 MADIFIRCPDCEGMRFKAQAMEIRYKGKNIHEVLNLTVDEA
-831 DLKRRRT
+831 SFFFD
-838 QLSPDRPAREHALGR
+838 
-853 RGPAPEDCGSVGRQ
+853 
-867 AAARRH
+867 H
-873 VPDGRAD
+873 VPSVLNKLLILRDVGLNYLRI
-880 DGAPLSGRG
+880 GQPVNTLSGGEAQRLKI
-889 AVAERADAPRG
+889 
-900 AGEHGRRRRAQYGR
+900 AGQLA
-914 HPKRGVGD
+914 
-922 RLRTRGR
+922 
-929 RAGGPHRRR
+929 
-938 GHARGGGAKP
+938 AKP
-948 PITYGQLPQRS
+948 PRDVMYLMDEPTTGLHFQDVERLLNVLTRLVGLGNTVVVVEHNLDVIRNAEWVIDLGPEGGEQGGRIVAEGTPEEVARNPRS
-959 ISKRRRWAEH
+959 H
-969 LKTPRRASASRAGR
+969 TGR
-983 FASYHPVVRRI
+983 YLQQYF
-994 AFLTEAATSG
+994 
-1004 GFPPAGPGALRRAK
+1004 
-1018 RRLALASH
+1018 
-1026 EKADKSRDFARRRFG
+1026 EKATVG
-1041 GFLLAGRFRRLG
+1041 
-1053 RCAHRAGASY
+1053 
-1063 SSTE
+1063 